1 MEIIHLIRKIIPIAV
16 FKFEE
21 ALKIKN
27 DNIVSKQLANAKKNL
42 ELANAQDQLKKQY
55 DDFIKTG
62 DNSLSSSNYIAALDA
77 YNKAKELIPGNQ
89 IAYDKIKNIEKL
101 QQEAKDKEIAVKF
114 NAKMSEAKS
123 AFDSKDYAKA
133 IELYNEASKIDP
145 SNRNPK
151 ERISE
156 INSLIATQKSNEE
169 EYNTLITKAD
179 NQFTNKSYDDAISN
193 YKRALK
199 IKPNEN
205 YPSEQISKVELE
217 KRAEI
222 EKAELEKKY
231 NNIVKAADN
240 QLKNLD
246 YELAKSTY
254 QKALEINKSESYPQ
268 EKITYINQKLK
279 EILDKKNTQDQLM
292 KDYQAKVLEADKLF
306 NENKFQEAIESYE
319 LAKSIKTD
327 ENYPDQK
334 INEIKI
340 KLTHIANQ
348 IKEKKQKYD
357 DMIKSADAAFQSE
370 SWKIAKQFYN
380 DAIAVDDSQKYPKD
394 QLLLITEKINEKEK
408 LEADSKQQL
417 EIFNSLV
424 LEGDQSIKDDNY
436 NIALTKYQEAQN
448 LFPND
453 KTVKQKL
460 NHLNNLIIEK
470 SKSNSIDSN
479 YNLLISKADESR
491 DNEKFEEAINFYN
504 SAIKIKPLESYPKNQ
519 IELINNKV
527 SDISKNKIQ
536 SQYNEIITKAD
547 ELLRDLSYDEALKK
561 YDEANEI
568 LPNETYPIDKIRE
581 IKKLS

>member
-1 MEIIHLIRKIIPIAV
+1 MEIILLIRKIILMQCS
-16 FKFEE
+16 KFEE

-42 ELANAQDQLKKQY
+42 ELANAQDQLNKQY

-114 NAKMSEAKS
+114 NTKMSEAKS

-151 ERISE
+151 ERINE
-156 INSLIATQKSNEE
+156 INSLLATQKSNEE
-169 EYNTLITKAD
+169 EYNNLITKAD

-217 KRAEI
+217 KRAEL

-254 QKALEINKSESYPQ
+254 QKALEINKSETYPQ

-279 EILDKKNTQDQLM
+279 EILDKKNNQDQLL
-292 KDYQAKVLEADKLF
+292 KDYQAKILEADKLF

-357 DMIKSADAAFQSE
+357 DLLKVQMQHLKV
-370 SWKIAKQFYN
+370 K
-380 DAIAVDDSQKYPKD
+380 VGRSQNNFIMM
-394 QLLLITEKINEKEK
+394 QLL
-408 LEADSKQQL
+408 
-417 EIFNSLV
+417 
-424 LEGDQSIKDDNY
+424 
-436 NIALTKYQEAQN
+436 
-448 LFPND
+448 
-453 KTVKQKL
+453 
-460 NHLNNLIIEK
+460 
-470 SKSNSIDSN
+470 
-479 YNLLISKADESR
+479 
-491 DNEKFEEAINFYN
+491 
-504 SAIKIKPLESYPKNQ
+504 
-519 IELINNKV
+519 
-527 SDISKNKIQ
+527 
-536 SQYNEIITKAD
+536 
-547 ELLRDLSYDEALKK
+547 
-561 YDEANEI
+561 
-568 LPNETYPIDKIRE
+568 
-581 IKKLS
+581 